1 MIIGIGFICV
11 EVEVVDVIDGEVEL
25 AIVDNS
31 GAGFGVT
38 SMSADD
44 EQFTTGFAPI
54 KLLIICSD
62 GPGRSFGTK

>member
-44 EQFTTGFAPI
+44 E
-54 KLLIICSD
+54 
-62 GPGRSFGTK
+62 